1 MGRRRTQLEL
11 SPSERR
17 AAMRLARA
25 DADPRVLERLTFAL
39 LCSTGAYTLE
49 ELAVKVGR
57 QRSTL
62 QNWLAKFQAGGL
74 DGLLERDTPPGV
86 TSPLGEAA
94 LQRQLQAGLKA
105 GRWTSAAHIVEWLKE
120 THGITRSRKS
130 IYYWFEKCGV
140 PAPGIKPPSRERA
153 AK

>member
-1 MGRRRTQLEL
+1 MGRRRTQLHL
-11 SPSERR
+11 SPAERR
-17 AAMRLARA
+17 EAMRLARA

-39 LCSTGAYTLE
+39 LGSTGAYTLE

-62 QNWLAKFQAGGL
+62 QNWLAKFEAGGL

-105 GRWTSAAHIVEWLKE
+105 GRWTSAAHIAAWLKE

-130 IYYWFEKCGV
+130 IYYWFEKYGV
-140 PAPGIKPPSRERA
+140 PAPGIKLPPRERA
-153 AK
+153 GK